1 MLLLLGV
8 LVDCLVALDAVK
20 CSGLC
25 IVFRESWGVLLASRR
40 SDLLDVLP
48 GSAVIDDLR
57 DLWFLREIF
66 LRDRSRA
73 MPRTNSIT
81 ARDLVNT

>member
-40 SDLLDVLP
+40 SDLLDVLL
-48 GSAVIDDLR
+48 GLAVFDD
-57 DLWFLREIF
+57 
-66 LRDRSRA
+66 
-73 MPRTNSIT
+73 M
-81 ARDLVNT
+81 